1 MIIEKNFRK
10 EVFSFIQCMTYV
22 TVGDKFNINL
32 RF

>member
-10 EVFSFIQCMTYV
+10 EVFSFIIFMKKNAAGY
-22 TVGDKFNINL
+22 KFDLNL